1 MTPTRSAPRFRKVLS
16 DAFLADEELICDFQ
30 AIAGYWLTGR
40 TDRQEFYIF
49 HGMGSNGKSTIL
61 NAITH
66 VLGPYAG
73 ELMCET
79 IFKAWPASTVL
90 ILHRCETTIWPSFT
104 RRSPNSNSMRLAS
117 NRSRA
122 RIYEVRPL
130 YKDPIT
136 FRPKFKVVVVC
147 NKRPNLDAYDPALKR
162 RIKLIPFDHVVP
174 PSQRDRQL
182 EEKLKAEAPGILNF
196 MIDGAKM
203 YFRCD
208 VREPNAVTAATQ
220 RYHADQDFV
229 GSFLKDS
236 TIADAASTVG
246 KGPLYDAYASYC
258 ADECSNAVSKGDFGK
273 IILSLNYMDTRGA
286 NERKWKGLR
295 LRLPDEPSEMERR
308 WLASDARLKRAG

>member
-1 MTPTRSAPRFRKVLS
+1 MAWAQTARRP
-16 DAFLADEELICDFQ
+16 
-30 AIAGYWLTGR
+30 
-40 TDRQEFYIF
+40 
-49 HGMGSNGKSTIL
+49 IL

-73 ELMCET
+73 DLMSET
-79 IFKAWPASTVL
+79 IFESLAGQHS
-90 ILHRCETTIWPSFT
+90 SD
-104 RRSPNSNSMRLAS
+104 LAS
-117 NRSRA
+117 LRDNHLAVVHEAESKFKLNAA
-122 RIYEVRPL
+122 RIKQITGQDSVKVRAL

-162 RIKLIPFDHVVP
+162 RIKLIPFEHVVP
-174 PSQRDRQL
+174 AGQRDRQL
-182 EEKLKAEAPGILNF
+182 GEKLKAEAPGILNF
-196 MIDGAKM
+196 MIDGAKR

-220 RYHADQDFV
+220 RYHADHYSV

-258 ADECSNAVSKGDFGK
+258 ADEAMNAVTKGDFGK
-273 IILSLNYMDTRGA
+273 IILSLNFMDTRGA